1 MENLVASRS
10 IESQGRRP
18 SLETIRLRNVDDIM
32 YFYLYF
38 HLYFYLKLSGIK
50 LGTKSAE
57 KNKLFVTK

>member
-1 MENLVASRS
+1 MASRS

-32 YFYLYF
+32 YFYF
-38 HLYFYLKLSGIK
+38 HLYFSLKLSGLR